1 MLESS
6 LEGSLE
12 SSLESSSGSARRET
26 NHSLHRTQELS
37 VRTAARRWS
46 PAAGACVCI
55 APLAQ
60 RQRPPPP
67 PRPASRSPRTY
78 SRWCREVPHGRRV
91 CSQSNFCVAPPDC
104 ICPRSSVAVFA
115 VGGECQPAVGGW
127 RLRHALRLGGLLG
140 AWFMR
145 GWSRRRARI
154 CHALFPVSA
163 TTVFLFLLS

>member
-6 LEGSLE
+6 LE
-12 SSLESSSGSARRET
+12 GSARRET

-127 RLRHALRLGGLLG
+127 RLRHALRFEGCSAPG
-140 AWFMR
+140 
-145 GWSRRRARI
+145 RAPLVETSCPI
-154 CHALFPVSA
+154 FVSLSFPVSA
-163 TTVFLFLLS
+163 EFLFLLVIVIAWMKLSC

>member
-78 SRWCREVPHGRRV
+78 SRCCREVLRMADRRALIELLCGAAALHLSTLVGSRLRRRRRV
-91 CSQSNFCVAPPDC
+91 PARSGRMAAPAC
-104 ICPRSSVAVFA
+104 
-115 VGGECQPAVGGW
+115 
-127 RLRHALRLGGLLG
+127 LAL
-140 AWFMR
+140 
-145 GWSRRRARI
+145 
-154 CHALFPVSA
+154 
-163 TTVFLFLLS
+163 